1 MVRRLV
7 SALPALFL
15 LLAWLPAAAQFSPTD
30 ASRGV
35 DVYDAWMGVYHPYQV
50 CGEVAKNPPTGYKAF
65 YISHIGRHGS
75 RYPVNQAYVGNG
87 LQPLRKADSLGLL
100 TADGKRLLRCFE
112 QLDSVSTG
120 RYGLINELGASEHQ
134 GIARRMAAR
143 FPSVFRGKG
152 RDSVACYSTHKQR
165 AILSMTNF
173 AAALASAAPK
183 LHIGFVAGEMYYD
196 YLCREDQA
204 SSGLKAG
211 SRKADKAMKEFF
223 DFDAFYRRIF
233 TDPEAA
239 RKCFRSN
246 RLMAETCVT
255 NGTVAAYLGYPALM
269 HCLTPEEFEVT
280 ARIYNA
286 KMYLQHCG
294 SAEQGEWRIHIMDP
308 LLRDFVARADE
319 ALAGNRIA
327 ADLRFSHDVGMMP
340 FFSLIG
346 LDGYDSRASFEQAC
360 DVWNSSYMMPMAA
373 NLQLVFYRGCRGDVL
388 VRILFNEADWSIPA
402 LGPGP
407 YYPWDT
413 LRAYLLSLVRPAA
426 PAGAAAAAPAAPAA
440 PAAAAPAAAAAAA
453 GGA

>member
-1 MVRRLV
+1 MVRRWV

-15 LLAWLPAAAQFSPTD
+15 LLAWLPAAAQFSPSD

-50 CGEVAKNPPTGYKAF
+50 CGEAAKNPPTGYKAF

-204 SSGLKAG
+204 TSGLKAG

-223 DFDAFYRRIF
+223 DFDTFYRRIF

-255 NGTVAAYLGYPALM
+255 NGTVAAYLGYPGLM

-308 LLRDFVARADE
+308 LLRDFVTRADE
-319 ALAGNRIA
+319 AVAGNSIA

-346 LDGYDSRASFEQAC
+346 LEGYDSRASFEQAC

-426 PAGAAAAAPAAPAA
+426 APAAAAAAAPAPA
-440 PAAAAPAAAAAAA
+440 AAAAAAA

>member
-1 MVRRLV
+1 MVRRWV

-15 LLAWLPAAAQFSPTD
+15 LLAWLPAAAQFSPSD

-50 CGEVAKNPPTGYKAF
+50 CGEAAKNPPAGYKAF

-173 AAALASAAPK
+173 AAALASSAPK

-204 SSGLKAG
+204 TSGLKVG

-294 SAEQGEWRIHIMDP
+294 SAEQGEWRMHIMDP

-319 ALAGNRIA
+319 AVAGNRIA

-346 LDGYDSRASFEQAC
+346 LEGYDSRASFEQAC

-373 NLQLVFYRGCRGDVL
+373 NLQLVFYSGCRGDVL

-426 PAGAAAAAPAAPAA
+426 PATAPAAF
-440 PAAAAPAAAAAAA
+440 APAAAAAAPADPTA